1 MDPVAVENAVAVW
14 FNNVFGSFDFS
25 IMNFYHSLHESAFGK
40 VLDIFFLIYT
50 HLGDD
55 GILFILLG
63 LIMLMFRKTRKVG
76 IGMLGGII
84 IGALITNVTIKPLI
98 ERPRPFE
105 LFEYLNDPNALLYKE
120 WWIGMGE
127 VHASSMRSFP
137 SGHTTSAVAAL
148 VPVFLLCNKKK
159 SWIVLFLAVL
169 MGASRNYVMVHYPSD
184 VLGGI
189 IIGAVAGILAFIIV
203 TYIYKAA
210 AKGSNSLSKNIISFD
225 LAETIKLRRVHKA
238 KQS

>member
-1 MDPVAVENAVAVW
+1 MDTAAVVQW
-14 FNNVFGSFDFS
+14 FQQVFGAFDFN
-25 IMNFYHSLHESAFGK
+25 ILQFYNNIHEGALGK
-40 VLDIFFLIYT
+40 LFDIFFLVYT

-55 GILFILLG
+55 GILFIVLG
-63 LIMLMFRKTRKVG
+63 LVFLLFKKTRKVG
-76 IGMLGGII
+76 AGMLFGIA

-105 LFEYLNDPNALLYKE
+105 LYNFISDDPNVMLFKE
-120 WWIGMGE
+120 WWTGMGE

-148 VPVFLLCNKKK
+148 VPVFLYCNKKF
-159 SWIVLFLAVL
+159 SWLALFAAIL

-189 IIGAVAGILAFIIV
+189 VVGLIAGILAFVIV
-203 TYIYKAA
+203 NAIMKKLEFSGKPGA
-210 AKGSNSLSKNIISFD
+210 AKVYNFDMLALIKSK
-225 LAETIKLRRVHKA
+225 RA
-238 KQS
+238 K

>member
-14 FNNVFGSFDFS
+14 FSNVFGSFDFN
-25 IMNFYHSLHESAFGK
+25 ILNFYNTLHESVVGG

-55 GILFILLG
+55 GILFILLS
-63 LIMLMFRKTRKVG
+63 LIFMLFKKTRKIG
-76 IGMLGGII
+76 AGMLGGVI
-84 IGALITNVTIKPLI
+84 IGALITNVTLKPFI

-105 LFEYLNDPNALLYKE
+105 LYEYLNDPNALLFKE
-120 WWIGMGE
+120 WWEGMGS
-127 VHASSMRSFP
+127 VPASSMRSFP

-148 VPVFLLCNKKK
+148 VPVFLCCDKKK
-159 SWIVLFLAVL
+159 SWLALVAAVL

-189 IIGAVAGILAFIIV
+189 IVGAVAGLLAFIIISFV
-203 TYIYKAA
+203 YNKLAE
-210 AKGSNSLSKNIISFD
+210 KNQFIKKIIEFD
-225 LAETIKLRRVHKA
+225 LAETIRNKKKA
-238 KQS
+238 

>member
-1 MDPVAVENAVAVW
+1 MDTAAVVQW
-14 FNNVFGSFDFS
+14 FQEVFGAFDFN
-25 IMNFYHSLHESAFGK
+25 ILQFYHNLHEGALGK
-40 VLDIFFLIYT
+40 LFDVFFLVYT

-55 GILFILLG
+55 GILFIVLG
-63 LIMLMFRKTRKVG
+63 LLMLLFKKTRKVG
-76 IGMLGGII
+76 AGMLFGIA

-105 LFEYLNDPNALLYKE
+105 LYEYLQNNPDIIIFKE
-120 WWIGMGE
+120 WWTDLGE

-148 VPVFLLCNKKK
+148 VPVFLFCNKKY
-159 SWIVLFLAVL
+159 SWLALVAAVL

-189 IIGAVAGILAFIIV
+189 IVGLIAGIAAFVIV
-203 TYIYKAA
+203 
-210 AKGSNSLSKNIISFD
+210 SLVMKKLESHRINSFD
-225 LAETIKLRRVHKA
+225 LLEHIKSRRA
-238 KQS
+238 

>member
-1 MDPVAVENAVAVW
+1 MDTAAVVQW
-14 FNNVFGSFDFS
+14 FQQVFGAFDFN
-25 IMNFYHSLHESAFGK
+25 ILQFYNNIHEGALGK
-40 VLDIFFLIYT
+40 LFDVFFLIYT

-55 GILFILLG
+55 GILFICLG
-63 LIMLMFRKTRKVG
+63 LIFLLFKKTRKVG
-76 IGMLGGII
+76 AGMLFGIA

-105 LFEYLNDPNALLYKE
+105 LFNFLSDDPNVLLFKE
-120 WWIGMGE
+120 WWTEMGE

-148 VPVFLLCNKKK
+148 VPVFLICNKKY
-159 SWIVLFLAVL
+159 SWLALFAAVL

-189 IIGAVAGILAFIIV
+189 IVGLIAGILAFVIV
-203 TYIYKAA
+203 ACVMK
-210 AKGSNSLSKNIISFD
+210 KLENSARPAVQKVYSFD
-225 LAETIKLRRVHKA
+225 LIETVKA
-238 KQS
+238 KKAK

>member
-1 MDPVAVENAVAVW
+1 MDTAAVVQW
-14 FNNVFGSFDFS
+14 FQDVFGSFDFN
-25 IMNFYHSLHESAFGK
+25 ILQFYFNLHEGPLGK
-40 VLDIFFLIYT
+40 ILDVFFMIYT

-55 GILFILLG
+55 GILFIVLG
-63 LIMLMFRKTRKVG
+63 LIFLLFKKTRKVG
-76 IGMLGGII
+76 AGMLFGIA

-105 LFEYLNDPNALLYKE
+105 LYEYLTTDPNVLLFKD
-120 WWIGMGE
+120 WWMDLGE

-148 VPVFLLCNKKK
+148 VPVFLFCDKKK
-159 SWIVLFLAVL
+159 SWLALVAAVL

-189 IIGAVAGILAFIIV
+189 LVGLIAGIAAFIIV
-203 TYIYKAA
+203 KIIIDKLENSKSEKARKVA
-210 AKGSNSLSKNIISFD
+210 SFD
-225 LAETIKLRRVHKA
+225 LAVTIKNIKA
-238 KQS
+238 K

>member
-14 FNNVFGSFDFS
+14 FDNVFGTFDFS
-25 IMNFYHSLHESAFGK
+25 ILNFYNNLHESAFGK

-55 GILFILLG
+55 GILFILLS
-63 LIMLMFRKTRKVG
+63 LIMMLFKKTRKIG
-76 IGMLGGII
+76 FGMLGGVI
-84 IGALITNVTIKPLI
+84 IGALITNVTLKPFI

-105 LFEYLNDPNALLYKE
+105 LYEYLNDPNALLFRD

-148 VPVFLLCNKKK
+148 VPVFLMCNKKK
-159 SWIVLFLAVL
+159 SWIVLVLAVL

-189 IIGAVAGILAFIIV
+189 IVGVIAGVLAYLIIS
-203 TYIYKAA
+203 YIYKVA
-210 AKGSNSLSKNIISFD
+210 AKEGNTRGNKFVQFD
-225 LAETIKLRRVHKA
+225 LTEIIKNKKKA
-238 KQS
+238 

>member
-1 MDPVAVENAVAVW
+1 MDTAAVVQW
-14 FNNVFGSFDFS
+14 FQQMFGTFDFN
-25 IMNFYHSLHESAFGK
+25 ILQFYNNLHEGPIGK
-40 VLDIFFLIYT
+40 ILDIFFLIYT

-55 GILFILLG
+55 GILFIVLG
-63 LIMLMFRKTRKVG
+63 LVFLLFKKTRKVG
-76 IGMLGGII
+76 AGMLFGIA

-105 LFEYLNDPNALLYKE
+105 LYEYISNDPNVLLFKQ
-120 WWIGMGE
+120 WWTDMGE

-148 VPVFLLCNKKK
+148 VPVFLFCDKKK
-159 SWIVLFLAVL
+159 SWLALVAAVL

-189 IIGAVAGILAFIIV
+189 LVGLIAGIAAFIIV
-203 TYIYKAA
+203 NAVMKKLENSKGIKAQ
-210 AKGSNSLSKNIISFD
+210 KVVSFD
-225 LAETIKLRRVHKA
+225 LASVIKA
-238 KQS
+238 KKAK

>member
-14 FNNVFGSFDFS
+14 FDNVFGSFDFS
-25 IMNFYHSLHESAFGK
+25 ILSFYNNLHEGALGK
-40 VLDIFFLIYT
+40 VLDIFFLVYT

-63 LIMLMFRKTRKVG
+63 LIFMLFKKTRKVG
-76 IGMLGGII
+76 MGMLGGII

-105 LFEYLNDPNALLYKE
+105 LYEYLNNPNALLFRD
-120 WWIGMGE
+120 WWISMGE
-127 VHASSMRSFP
+127 VSASSMRSFP

-148 VPVFLLCNKKK
+148 VPVFLMTNKKK
-159 SWIVLFLAVL
+159 SWIVLVLAVL

-189 IIGAVAGILAFIIV
+189 IIGLIAGVISSVIIKVLFDKITDRKNKVAVFL
-203 TYIYKAA
+203 
-210 AKGSNSLSKNIISFD
+210 NEFD
-225 LAETIKLRRVHKA
+225 LSEKIKARKKA
-238 KQS
+238 

>member
-14 FNNVFGSFDFS
+14 FSNVFGSFDFN
-25 IMNFYHSLHESAFGK
+25 ILNFYNTLHESVVGG

-55 GILFILLG
+55 GILFILLS
-63 LIMLMFRKTRKVG
+63 LIFMLFKKTRKIG
-76 IGMLGGII
+76 AGMLGGVI
-84 IGALITNVTIKPLI
+84 IGALITNVTLKPFI

-105 LFEYLNDPNALLYKE
+105 LYEYLNDPNALLFKE
-120 WWIGMGE
+120 WWEGMGS
-127 VHASSMRSFP
+127 VPASSMRSFP

-148 VPVFLLCNKKK
+148 VPVFLFCDKKK
-159 SWIVLFLAVL
+159 SWLALVAAVL

-189 IIGAVAGILAFIIV
+189 IVGAVAGLLAFIIISFV
-203 TYIYKAA
+203 YNKLAE
-210 AKGSNSLSKNIISFD
+210 KNQFIKKIIEFD
-225 LAETIKLRRVHKA
+225 LAETIRNKKKA
-238 KQS
+238 